1 MEENRDYHAYRYGD
15 HLTPGSELKIE
26 HSVVCENVDISTLI
40 TMGTDSLEAMR
51 QGSIDGEQK
60 AYEIVVA
67 AAKQWEQQAAA
78 TQTINRALEYLRT
91 PEIEHTGN
99 QWKDTD
105 NWRAD
110 QKISNR
116 VYQMTCSI
124 WEDTKYDRETKQS
137 VPIAWYVTW
146 EVRIHSPKQGY
157 GAKIAGQNQ

>member
-1 MEENRDYHAYRYGD
+1 MEENKDYHAYRYGD

-51 QGSIDGEQK
+51 QESIDGEQK

-67 AAKQWEQQAAA
+67 AAK
-78 TQTINRALEYLRT
+78 
-91 PEIEHTGN
+91 

-124 WEDTKYDRETKQS
+124 WEDTK
-137 VPIAWYVTW
+137 
-146 EVRIHSPKQGY
+146 
-157 GAKIAGQNQ
+157 